1 MSKEHQAYDLQT
13 NIQEVLTVMQTGGD
27 GGEGGNTFTDEEER
41 ETIHVY
47 PVEGGGILLTRTP
60 ILDDEDLD
68 TTPLSPQ
75 PAQQPAPNAA
85 IGTLLFG
92 LFMVLSCLMFQFFIL
107 LNPFTV
113 TITLAARSQQL
124 SLRGTLQ
131 LGRVLNPITLSQSQT
146 TPTTGH
152 GHQDAKSATGSIT
165 FYNGQLQSVF
175 VPAGTLLTGND
186 GEQVETSQDATVPAE
201 SQSIPPALGL
211 ATVSAH
217 AVIAGAQGN
226 IATGDINQGCCATAI
241 KAVNTASFSGGQD
254 ERDFQTVAK
263 SDITST
269 EAPLKATLA
278 QSVQGALQGQ
288 LKNNEGVVMPSCT
301 TSTTSDHRP
310 GEEAAAVKVTVSET
324 CSGVAYNSQQLEASV
339 TLLLLTQATKKLGA
353 GYSLLSD
360 PHITVTGAASA
371 KQVTLSFTSVSTWVY
386 ALSSAE
392 QNHIKKLIAGKTTE
406 KALQLLLSLPGIERV
421 SLQSSGFGDAA
432 RLPKDPRTI
441 HLLLIYGI

>member
-13 NIQEVLTVMQTGGD
+13 NIQEVLTVMHTGGD
-27 GGEGGNTFTDEEER
+27 GGEDANTFADEEER

-92 LFMVLSCLMFQFFIL
+92 LFMVLSCLMFQFYIL

-263 SDITST
+263 SDITT
-269 EAPLKATLA
+269 TAAPLKATLA
-278 QSVQGALQGQ
+278 QSVQGALRGQ
-288 LKNNEGVVMPSCT
+288 LHANDGVVTPSCT
-301 TSTTSDHRP
+301 TTPMSDHQP
-310 GEEAAAVKVTVSET
+310 GQEATTVKVTVSET
-324 CSGVAYNSQQLEASV
+324 CSAVAYNSQQLESSV
-339 TLLLLTQATKKLGA
+339 TQLLTAQATMKLGA
-353 GYSLLSD
+353 GYSILSN
-360 PHITVTGAASA
+360 PQITVTQATPAR
-371 KQVTLSFTSVSTWVY
+371 QVTLSFTSVSTWVY
-386 ALSSAE
+386 ALSSA
-392 QNHIKKLIAGKTTE
+392 QQQHLKAIIAGKNTQQ
-406 KALQLLLSLPGIERV
+406 ALQLLSSFPGIEKV
-421 SLQSSGFGDAA
+421 SLQFSGFGDDT
-432 RLPKDPRTI
+432 RIPINLNNI
-441 HLLLIYGI
+441 HLMLIYGI